1 MSRRNTLI
9 QKIKSIR
16 TSSKKDEKFEENTFF
31 DLKKRK
37 SLENINSL
45 DLDPSPTPSLKSVES
60 GSSYSSDNS
69 VNILDF
75 CVKIK

>member
-16 TSSKKDEKFEENTFF
+16 MSSKKEQNFGENTFF
-31 DLKKRK
+31 DVKKRK
-37 SLENINSL
+37 SLENLNL
-45 DLDPSPTPSLKSVES
+45 DSSPTPSLNSTES
-60 GSSYSSDNS
+60 DSSYSSDNS
-69 VNILDF
+69 LNILDF

>member
-9 QKIKSIR
+9 QKIKNIR
-16 TSSKKDEKFEENTFF
+16 TSTKKDQFEENTFF
-31 DLKKRK
+31 DVKKRNSFEDIK
-37 SLENINSL
+37 SLNVDS
-45 DLDPSPTPSLKSVES
+45 SPTPSLNSL
-60 GSSYSSDNS
+60 GSDSS

>member
-16 TSSKKDEKFEENTFF
+16 TSSKKEERFEENTFF
-31 DLKKRK
+31 DVKKRN

-45 DLDPSPTPSLKSVES
+45 NSLNSLNVDSSPTPSLNSL
-60 GSSYSSDNS
+60 GSDSS